1 MQTKYL
7 NVFVV
12 FVYNMSPRKTKRP
25 KGETHSVRIDKELDN
40 WVESKILS
48 NEIGS
53 WSHAI
58 QWGLT
63 LLKQKLEGKK

>member
-12 FVYNMSPRKTKRP
+12 FVYNMSPRKTKRL
-25 KGETHSVRIDKELDN
+25 KGETHSVRIDKELDE
-40 WVESKILS
+40 WVESMIAS
-48 NEIGS
+48 QEFGS

-58 QWGLT
+58 SRGLT
-63 LLKQKLEGKK
+63 LLKEKLEKKK